1 MSGPRNAPLAGY
13 TVVEHAAGV
22 AASYAGRLMA
32 VMGATVIKVEP
43 PGEGSALRRAE
54 PLLTQAPPAS
64 ALFHYLNAGKQFV
77 TCDVE
82 SATGRR
88 RLEALVARAELL
100 IDDTPVLRRTALQ
113 LEPRTTAA
121 RHPELV
127 FLSVLPFGATGAHA
141 NYRGYELNVLHAG
154 GEGYL
159 MPNGLTLETFPDRPP
174 VKIYGHFAELIGGTS
189 AVCAGVAALLA
200 RDESGGQFVD
210 VSVQDANVS
219 VGCFAI
225 QRLGDGELENRR
237 GRSFKYGGV
246 LECSDGYVGVLT
258 LEQRQWEGL
267 VKLIGDPEWARD
279 PAWRDPL
286 ERSRRGAQINVH
298 LRAWAKT
305 QRVDD
310 VVRKGQALS
319 VPLAKYNLPADILM
333 SEQSRARGIFAPLD
347 LPGFGAV
354 PVFTAPF
361 QLNGEALALT
371 RAAAAPGAD
380 NTAVWGDGPERKT
393 AELHSGGRGDI
404 TRSAPPA
411 RPTTALPPL
420 HGVRV
425 ADFTLHAA
433 GPYCAHLLSLLG
445 AECIKIETAG
455 RLDIFRKPHPVYG
468 RMDAATFDQVASNKL
483 SVQLDLKQPRG
494 RDLAKRLVAMSDIVA
509 ESFRPGVMDRLGLNY
524 EALQAV
530 KHDIVMV
537 SVSAS
542 GQSGPERAYAGYAP
556 LFGAAGG
563 LGTLTGY
570 EDGPPTEIRHVMDHS
585 TGLTAAM
592 ATLAAYLR
600 KKRTGEGQ
608 HVDVAAREVACGFIG
623 DALLQFAATG
633 ITPRRTGNDAPQIAP
648 HNVYP
653 CAGADTWVSIVV
665 ATDDEWRAFANAV
678 GRPEWLSDARFASAQ
693 ARWSQR
699 RELDAAI
706 GAWTQAHSREEV
718 TRILQAAGVAAFP
731 SYTAQ
736 DIADDPHLNAR
747 GTIKSMVGHEGE
759 SRRVVGPPWCF
770 SHTPATFERWTP
782 KLGEHNHYVFGE
794 LLGLSAGEIEELISA
809 KVIY

>member
-1 MSGPRNAPLAGY
+1 MSNPVKAPLAGF
-13 TVVEHAAGV
+13 TVIENAEGV
-22 AASYAGRLMA
+22 AAAYAGRLMA

-43 PGEGSALRRAE
+43 PGEGSALRRAG
-54 PLLTQAPPAS
+54 PLLTQEPPAT
-64 ALFHYLNAGKQFV
+64 ALFHYLNAGKKFV

-82 SATGRR
+82 SGSGRR
-88 RLEALVARAELL
+88 QLDALLSGAEVF
-100 IDDTPVLRRTALQ
+100 IDDTPVLRRVAFELD
-113 LEPRTTAA
+113 PDAVA
-121 RHPELV
+121 GRHPRLV

-141 NYRGYELNVLHAG
+141 DYRGYELNVFHAG

-189 AVCAGVAALLA
+189 AVCAGVAALLV
-200 RDESGGQFVD
+200 RDAAGGQFVD
-210 VSVQDANVS
+210 VSVQDANVA

-225 QRLGDGELENRR
+225 QRLGDGVLENRH

-246 LECSDGYVGVLT
+246 LECSDGFVGLLT

-267 VKLIGDPEWARD
+267 VKLIGEPEWTHD

-286 ERSRRGAQINVH
+286 ERSRRGAEINRH
-298 LRAWAKT
+298 LRAWAKS
-305 QRVDD
+305 QRVED
-310 VVRKGQALS
+310 VVSKGQALS
-319 VPLAKYNLPADILM
+319 VPLAKYNQPADIID
-333 SEQSRARGIFAPLD
+333 SAQSRARGIFASLE
-347 LPGFGAV
+347 LAGFGAV
-354 PVFTAPF
+354 PAFIAPF
-361 QLNGEALALT
+361 QLNGAALALT
-371 RAAAAPGAD
+371 GAAAAPGAD
-380 NTAVWGDGPERKT
+380 NAAILGHVPAHKSV
-393 AELHSGGRGDI
+393 ELHSGSRAQ
-404 TRSAPPA
+404 TPQPAP
-411 RPTTALPPL
+411 PPL

-433 GPYCAHLLSLLG
+433 GPFCAHLLAMLG

-468 RMDAATFDQVASNKL
+468 RMDAATFDQVASGKL

-494 RDLAKRLVAMSDIVA
+494 KELAKRLVAMSDIVA

-524 EALQAV
+524 AALKAV
-530 KHDIVMV
+530 KRDLVMV

-542 GQSGPERAYAGYAP
+542 GQTGPERGYAGYAP

-570 EDGPPTEIRHVMDHS
+570 ADGPPTEIRHVMDHS

-592 ATLAAYLR
+592 AALAAYLQ
-600 KKRTGEGQ
+600 KMRTGEGQ

-633 ITPRRTGNDAPQIAP
+633 VAPLRTGNDAPQMAP

-653 CAGADTWVSIVV
+653 CADDDTWVSIVV
-665 ATDDEWRAFANAV
+665 VTDDEWRAFARAL
-678 GRPEWLSDARFASAQ
+678 GQPEWLIDARFTSAQ
-693 ARWSQR
+693 TRWSHR
-699 RELDAAI
+699 RELDAMI
-706 GAWTQAHSREEV
+706 SAWTRRRSRDEV
-718 TRILQAAGVAAFP
+718 TRALQGAGVAAFS
-731 SYTAQ
+731 SYTAR
-736 DIADDPHLNAR
+736 DIAEDAHLGAR
-747 GTIKSMVGHEGE
+747 GAIQTLVSPEGE
-759 SRRVVGPPWCF
+759 TRKVVGPPWRF
-770 SHTPATFERWTP
+770 AQTPAKLERWTP
-782 KLGEHNHYVFGE
+782 KLGEHNQYVFGE
-794 LLGLSAGEIEELISA
+794 LLGLGSGEIAELIAA